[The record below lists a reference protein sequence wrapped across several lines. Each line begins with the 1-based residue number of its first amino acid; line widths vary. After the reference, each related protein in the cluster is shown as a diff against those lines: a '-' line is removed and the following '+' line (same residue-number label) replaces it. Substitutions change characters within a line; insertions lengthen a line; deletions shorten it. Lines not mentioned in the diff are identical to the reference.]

1 MTKNVTNLVQD
12 KNLQIQE
19 ALWPI
24 KQDKVKDRQAEIQ
37 HNKLVKIKD
46 KGKILTSAREKWHL
60 VQGTIGMT
68 VDSSPEPMEDKRQQN
83 NVLYS
88 VQTFFGNDS
97 RTKTL
102 SDEGRLRECVA
113 STLAQKQII
122 KEGGKWCHRDTW
134 YCRNSFRNEGRTIE
148 VYIWLNIMDYFLNFS
163 KIWILLKEKN
173 IALSGRI
180 FSEYR
185 CNT

>member
-1 MTKNVTNLVQD
+1 MTKNVTSLVQD

-24 KQDKVKDRQAEIQ
+24 KQDKVKDHQAEIQ

-46 KGKILTSAREKWHL
+46 KGQILTSAREKWHL
-60 VQGTIGMT
+60 VQGTLGMT
-68 VDSSPEPMEDKRQQN
+68 VDSSPEPTEDERQQN

-97 RTKTL
+97 RTKTF

-122 KEGGKWCHRDTW
+122 KEVLQAGGKWHHRDTW
-134 YCRNSFRNEGRTIE
+134 YCRDAFRNEGRTIE
-148 VYIWLNIMDYFLNFS
+148 VVYIWLNIMDYFLNFS

-173 IALSGRI
+173 YSIVW
-180 FSEYR
+180 
-185 CNT
+185 